1 MDAKLPFLTALLTLF
16 LSLPFS
22 LSAQATDYK
31 LEKVVEISRH
41 GVRPPTAGD
50 RKLIE
55 AGSQRA
61 WPRWLTEDGNL
72 TGHGYTA
79 VWLKARYESQRYRQ
93 LGLLP
98 PGCPGLQ
105 DVYLRASTL
114 QRTQASAEAWSA
126 AAFPGCG
133 VPVHAL
139 SHEDPLFSYPSDKA
153 TGAEKARNRQEALA
167 ALGGDLQQAKERLQ
181 PQIAALKKAV
191 CRENQPC
198 PVFEAPWTLKV
209 WSNGGVAIEGLD
221 TLAAMAETLR
231 LAWSENQPADRV
243 AFDHAHSSVELSQLL
258 PLLTAKYDY
267 TNDLPSAARQ
277 GGSVLLDQIVTA
289 LKLDR
294 QPDNLT
300 SASDKNEAANSP
312 PDVRW
317 LLYVASDI
325 NIAYLRTLINF
336 TWQQGEYPRG
346 NIPPGSSLVF
356 ERWRDSHG
364 ARFLRIYFQSQSL
377 DQIRQLTPP
386 GPEAPLLVTEWQDKG
401 CRVTSVGTL
410 CPFDTSLQRIEKN
423 IDPLN
428 APINSFEASERK
440 P

>member
-1 MDAKLPFLTALLTLF
+1 MDARLPFLSALATLF
-16 LSLPFS
+16 FS
-22 LSAQATDYK
+22 LSFSHFAQASEYR

-41 GVRPPTAGD
+41 GVRPPTTGD

-55 AGSQRA
+55 TGTQRA

-79 VWLKARYESQRYRQ
+79 AWLKARDESQRYRQ

-98 PGCPGLQ
+98 SGCPGSK
-105 DVYLRASTL
+105 DVYIRASTL
-114 QRTQASAEAWSA
+114 QRTQATAEAWSA

-139 SHEDPLFSYPSDKA
+139 SHEDPLFSYPSGKA
-153 TGAEKARNRQEALA
+153 TDSEKARNRQEALA
-167 ALGGDLQQAKERLQ
+167 ALGGDLQQAEKRLQ
-181 PQIAALKKAV
+181 PQIAALKTAV
-191 CRENQPC
+191 CREHQPC
-198 PVFEAPWTLKV
+198 PVFERPWALKV

-231 LAWSENQPADRV
+231 LGWSENQPANLA
-243 AFDHAHSSVELSQLL
+243 AFNHVHSSAELSQLL

-267 TNDLPSAARQ
+267 TNDLPSAARR
-277 GGSVLLDQIVTA
+277 GGSVLLDQIVQA
-289 LKLDR
+289 L
-294 QPDNLT
+294 QPAPATGVDSPAT
-300 SASDKNEAANSP
+300 SP

-336 TWQQGEYPRG
+336 TWQQEEYPRG
-346 NIPPGSSLVF
+346 NIPPASSLVF
-356 ERWRDSHG
+356 ERWRDGHG

-386 GPEAPLLVTEWQDKG
+386 GPEEPLLVTEWQDKG
-401 CRVTSVGTL
+401 CRRTSVGVL
-410 CPFDTSLQRIEKN
+410 CPLDTSLKRMEQAGDLPKIAVSYPQN
-423 IDPLN
+423 
-428 APINSFEASERK
+428 
-440 P
+440 